1 MGKNPAYLP
10 GCAWTVGGM
19 IDAQLH
25 VTWGCAKCRRS
36 GTVSLQQVAQAR
48 GIDYCMVDRRSTC
61 REPGCGGDVR
71 FRYSGGPGTPSRPL
85 EALRERQVAAEI
97 AEADRAMAAAR
108 HAYNAI
114 ARRYRRQLL
123 P

>member
-61 REPGCGGDVR
+61 
-71 FRYSGGPGTPSRPL
+71 
-85 EALRERQVAAEI
+85 
-97 AEADRAMAAAR
+97 EADEENGPASVQAPTKVPKLDVSRCEVHVLKFQVHQVGVPGFRCVGRMA
-108 HAYNAI
+108 
-114 ARRYRRQLL
+114 
-123 P
+123 